1 MRIVR
6 RIRSF
11 SSLVLFSAL
20 TAACGGSGSSS
31 APAGPPP
38 ASSASPDVWA
48 VVDGREITRE
58 AVEKAYRRTMQL
70 DPPLSEEEALT
81 AKLNLLDEMIV
92 EDILLAK
99 ARELKIEIPDT
110 ELDAAF
116 NEGRKNIADD
126 AFTKELLQRNLTTAD
141 MRESVRRD
149 MIVQK
154 VIEREATS
162 KVTVTEKDVNDFF
175 QANREQFNLPED
187 SYHIAQIVITPEKDA
202 DVNNRTSNDATTP
215 QAAAAKAKM
224 IMERLR
230 SGGRFSEL
238 AMDYS
243 EEPQTA
249 LNGGNVGLVPVSA
262 LRQAPPQL
270 RDAVMKGTPG
280 SVTDVAIDGGHTIVL
295 LVARQPA
302 GQRDPSMPEVKERIT
317 TLVRNRREM
326 LMRTSLLSAMRNQS
340 RVSNYLAQRLLQGQ
354 GQAPTLAPTAPP
366 AAK

>member
-1 MRIVR
+1 MLTAR
-6 RIRSF
+6 RLLLLP
-11 SSLVLFSAL
+11 SLVLLSGL
-20 TAACGGSGSSS
+20 VAACGGGSSS
-31 APAGPPP
+31 APSAGAPP
-38 ASSASPDVWA
+38 ASAPADVWA
-48 VVDGREITRE
+48 MVDGREIKRD
-58 AVEKAYRRTMQL
+58 AVEKAFRRTMQL

-99 ARELKIEIPDT
+99 AQDLKIAIPEA

-116 NEGRKNIADD
+116 AEGRKNIADD

-149 MIVQK
+149 MVVQK

-162 KVTVTEKDVNDFF
+162 KVAVTDQDVNNFY

-202 DVNNRTSNDATTP
+202 DLNNRTGNDAATP
-215 QAAAAKAKM
+215 QAATAKAQM
-224 IMERLR
+224 IMDRLKA
-230 SGGRFSEL
+230 GGRFSEL

-270 RDAVMKGTPG
+270 RDAVMKSAPGTV
-280 SVTDVAIDGGHTIVL
+280 SLVSIDGGHTIVL
-295 LVARQPA
+295 LVAKQAA
-302 GQRDPSMPEVKERIT
+302 GQRDPSMPEVRERIT
-317 TLVRNRREM
+317 TLIRGRREM
-326 LMRTSLLSAMRNQS
+326 LMRTSLLSAMRNQAK
-340 RVSNYLAQRLLQGQ
+340 VTNYLAQRLLEGQ
-354 GQAPTLAPTAPP
+354 GQVPTLTPVAAPP
-366 AAK
+366 AK